1 VIATPE
7 TIEEGDKARAQA
19 AIDIASGKLL
29 REPDGYYSFPVV
41 LGTMFTG
48 TGKMEILGYTPD
60 GYTAPM
66 SHDVPSPNSQRVTV
80 DNTPG
85 VD

>member
-1 VIATPE
+1 MIATPE

-60 GYTAPM
+60 MVHGAN
-66 SHDVPSPNSQRVTV
+66 VPRCPIAKLPAC
-80 DNTPG
+80 DG
-85 VD
+85 